1 MHGSGYASGSGSA
14 WRLIRIQDPDLD
26 PHHCFN
32 KLMLTMLVIFSSEC
46 PPEDFLSF
54 TVQTSDLHCSFSI
67 AVLPAWTSRVLS
79 SLPLKPPLNRLQ
91 LPVTWAGWEGQAED
105 GHLPADDLT
114 ALGADAGLGGPGP
127 QRGGRPGP
135 GGGRLWPRPPGSAR
149 AARRGAA
156 QPGLRYVNPHL
167 RGRGTKWYSQL
178 WMAFSPKVPMYRYR
192 YKNSDTICIPSP
204 KCCLYTYIFLFWNWV
219 S

>member
-79 SLPLKPPLNRLQ
+79 SLPLKPTK
-91 LPVTWAGWEGQAED
+91 PVAATCY
-105 GHLPADDLT
+105 LS
-114 ALGADAGLGGPGP
+114 GLGRASRRRPSA
-127 QRGGRPGP
+127 GGRPHRAGSRRWS
-135 GGGRLWPRPPGSAR
+135 GRTWASTRWPT
-149 AARRGAA
+149 GAW
-156 QPGLRYVNPHL
+156 R
-167 RGRGTKWYSQL
+167 W
-178 WMAFSPKVPMYRYR
+178 
-192 YKNSDTICIPSP
+192 PS
-204 KCCLYTYIFLFWNWV
+204 LTTTAWV
-219 S
+219 STSCSAGCGSTWAPVC